1 MSSSRVA
8 AAAHI
13 REEQQQQKQSSPTSV
28 ASGPQNNN
36 EEGAPLQKIED
47 GAPSTKHNVTPPPK
61 QQSKRKQIDPLAH
74 RDHPDMEVKDNII
87 NELYLIGGV
96 IGSTATIEDGTEK
109 FIPNMEAL
117 EWLQD
122 LQRVLKRDHEIYRPI
137 LLKIGNLRIM
147 AQKLFPLLIACRAD
161 RMMVMTICKILVI
174 LTKPMNESAKKAGRM
189 SVDVKNKKIDP
200 E

>member
-8 AAAHI
+8 AAAHM

-28 ASGPQNNN
+28 ASGPQNN
-36 EEGAPLQKIED
+36 EEGAPLQKNED
-47 GAPSTKHNVTPPPK
+47 GAPSTKHVTPPKP
-61 QQSKRKQIDPLAH
+61 KRKQIDPLAH

>member
-1 MSSSRVA
+1 MSSSRVSA
-8 AAAHI
+8 ASHM
-13 REEQQQQKQSSPTSV
+13 REEQQQKQSSPTSV

-36 EEGAPLQKIED
+36 EEGAPLQKNED

-61 QQSKRKQIDPLAH
+61 QQQPKRKQIDPLAH

-87 NELYLIGGV
+87 DELYLIGGV

>member
-8 AAAHI
+8 AAHM
-13 REEQQQQKQSSPTSV
+13 REEEQQQQKQSSPTSV
-28 ASGPQNNN
+28 ASGPQNN
-36 EEGAPLQKIED
+36 EEGAPLQKNED
-47 GAPSTKHNVTPPPK
+47 GAPSTKHVTPPPK
-61 QQSKRKQIDPLAH
+61 QQPKRKQIDPLAH
-74 RDHPDMEVKDNII
+74 HDHPDMEVKDNII

-117 EWLQD
+117 KWLQD